1 MGVYIDT
8 GILVKLYV
16 KEANTPQAIAL
27 VMGFRTPLALTPFQE
42 LEIRNALR
50 LKQSR
55 GELTEPEARAALADF
70 EADIA
75 AGRYQRPACDLMAV
89 FARAESLSAAHA
101 VTTKCRSLDTLHV
114 AAALETGGREFA
126 SLDTRQR
133 AMAQAAG
140 LRVLP
145 L

>member
-16 KEANTPQAIAL
+16 KEPNSLQAIAL
-27 VMGFRTPLALTPFQE
+27 ATGFPTPLALTPFQE
-42 LEIRNALR
+42 LEIRNAVR

-55 GELTEPEARAALADF
+55 GELTELEARAALADF
-70 EADIA
+70 ETDIA
-75 AGRYQRPACDLMAV
+75 AQRYKRPACDLSSV
-89 FARAESLSAAHA
+89 FARAELLSAAHA
-101 VTTKCRSLDTLHV
+101 VSTKCRSLDTLHV
-114 AAALETGGREFA
+114 AAALETGMREFV
-126 SLDTRQR
+126 SLDMRQR

-145 L
+145 A